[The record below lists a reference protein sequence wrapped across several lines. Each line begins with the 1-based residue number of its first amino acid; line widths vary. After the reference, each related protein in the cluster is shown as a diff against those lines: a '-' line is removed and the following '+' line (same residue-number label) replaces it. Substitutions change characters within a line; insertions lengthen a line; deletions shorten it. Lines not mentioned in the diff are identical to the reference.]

1 MGRSIDRLFLR
12 TNMEVGNLSKADE
25 VIETIDDGDFSNV
38 DSLIQASLTQDDE
51 QTQYSLA
58 ETLMSRGLSVQAKT
72 IYVHLLSI
80 YPTEGQI
87 LSRLAEIAVSD
98 GDSDQAL
105 DYISMI
111 TPDSPAYAENLLVS
125 ADIYQSQGLYEV
137 SEQKLLTGIREYPD
151 EEVFKFAL
159 AEVYFDENKFSKAL
173 TYYDMLLDMDITNY
187 SGISITLRKASS
199 LAGDGQYEEAI
210 QEYEKLNALELN
222 EDAQFQLGFLYN
234 QVKDYNKS
242 IKVFEELLD
251 TNRDYPTV
259 YPILAEDYLNIKKT
273 ADAFKYAQL
282 GLNINEL
289 DERLYQIA
297 FDAGQVEDANGAIK
311 LIEQGITKVDDPMP
325 LIIKLSDYYI
335 TKGQFKANL
344 DLLSDRDISN
354 NPKLTWN
361 LAKSEFETDDVAK
374 ASEDIMVVL
383 DDFKDNL
390 DYLSD
395 LIEILRSTGNNA
407 ILKPALQLYL
417 KQDPDNESMQN
428 LLDQMD

>member
-1 MGRSIDRLFLR
+1 MGPSFF
-12 TNMEVGNLSKADE
+12 TQKYGGNNLSKADE

-38 DSLIQASLTQDDE
+38 DHLIQESLIEDDD
-51 QTQYSLA
+51 QTQFSLA

-72 IYVHLLSI
+72 IYQHLLTL
-80 YPTEGQI
+80 YPSEGQI

-105 DYISMI
+105 DYISQI

-137 SEQKLLTGIREYPD
+137 SEQKLLTGIREFPD

-173 TYYDMLLDMDITNY
+173 TYYNMLLDMDIKTY
-187 SGISITLRKASS
+187 SGISIVLRKASS
-199 LAGDGQYEEAI
+199 LAGDGQYEDAI
-210 QEYEKLNALELN
+210 SEYEKLNAIELN

-242 IKVFEELLD
+242 INILEKLLE
-251 TNRDYPTV
+251 TNHDYPTA
-259 YPILAEDYLNIKKT
+259 YPVLAEDYLNIKKNS
-273 ADAFKYAQL
+273 DAFKYAQL
-282 GLNINEL
+282 GLNLNEF
-289 DERLYQIA
+289 DDRLYQIA
-297 FDAGQVEDANGAIK
+297 FDAGQAEDAKNAIQILEK
-311 LIEQGITKVDDPMP
+311 GIKTVDNPLP
-325 LIIKLSDYYI
+325 LIVKLSDYYI

-344 DLLSDRDISN
+344 DLLAKRDVSN

-361 LAKSEFETDDVAK
+361 LAKSEFETDNVDA
-374 ASEDIMVVL
+374 AQENILQVL

-395 LIEILRSTGNNA
+395 LIEILRSTGNNDV
-407 ILKPALQLYL
+407 LKAALALYL
-417 KQDPDNESMQN
+417 KQDPDNEAMQS
-428 LLDQMD
+428 LLEQLD

>member
-1 MGRSIDRLFLR
+1 M
-12 TNMEVGNLSKADE
+12 SKADE
-25 VIETIDDGDFSNV
+25 VIETIDDGDFSKV
-38 DSLIQASLTQDDE
+38 DSLIKDSLRVDDE
-51 QTQYSLA
+51 QTQFSLA

-72 IYVHLLSI
+72 IYEHLLTI

-125 ADIYQSQGLYEV
+125 ADIYQSQALYEV
-137 SEQKLLTGIREYPD
+137 SEQKLLTGIREFPD
-151 EEVFKFAL
+151 EDVFKFAL
-159 AEVYFDENKFSKAL
+159 AEIYFDENKFSKAL
-173 TYYDMLLDMDITNY
+173 TYYNMLLEMGIKNY

-210 QEYEKLNALELN
+210 SEYEKLNALELN

-242 IKVFEELLD
+242 ITTLEKLLS

-273 ADAFKYAQL
+273 SDAFKYAQL

-289 DERLYQIA
+289 DERLYQVA
-297 FDAGQVEDANGAIK
+297 FESGTVEDASGAIK
-311 LIEQGITKVDDPMP
+311 IIEEGIKKVENPLP
-325 LIIKLSDYYI
+325 LIIQLSDYYI

-344 DLLSDRDISN
+344 DLLSGRDVSN

-361 LAKSEFETDDVAK
+361 LAKSQFETDDVDHAQ
-374 ASEDIMVVL
+374 ENIMVVL
-383 DDFKDNL
+383 DDYKDNL

-395 LIEILRSTGNNA
+395 LIEILRSTGNNDV
-407 ILKPALQLYL
+407 LKSALALYL
-417 KQDPDNESMQN
+417 KQDPDNESMRD
-428 LLDQMD
+428 LLDQLQ

>member
-1 MGRSIDRLFLR
+1 M
-12 TNMEVGNLSKADE
+12 SKADE
-25 VIETIDDGDFSNV
+25 VIQTIDDGDFSQV
-38 DSLIQASLTQDDE
+38 DSLIQDSLLEDDD
-51 QTQYSLA
+51 QTQFSLA

-72 IYVHLLSI
+72 IYVHLLTI
-80 YPTEGQI
+80 YPDEGQI

-105 DYISMI
+105 DYISQIM
-111 TPDSPAYAENLLVS
+111 PDSPAYAENLLVS

-159 AEVYFDENKFSKAL
+159 AEVYFDENKFGKAL
-173 TYYDMLLDMDITNY
+173 TYYNMLLDMDIKNY
-187 SGISITLRKASS
+187 SGISIVFRKASS

-210 QEYEKLNALELN
+210 SEYEKLNALELN

-234 QVKDYNKS
+234 QVKNYNKS
-242 IKVFEELLD
+242 INILEELLD
-251 TNRDYPTV
+251 TNRDYPTA

-273 ADAFKYAQL
+273 SDAFKYAQL
-282 GLNINEL
+282 GLNLNEL
-289 DERLYQIA
+289 DDRLYAIA
-297 FDAGQVEDANGAIK
+297 FDAGTAEDSDAAIK
-311 LIEQGITKVDDPMP
+311 ILETGIEKVENPLP
-325 LIIKLSDYYI
+325 LIVKLSDYYV

-344 DLLSDRDISN
+344 DLLADRDVSN

-361 LAKSEFETDDVAK
+361 LAKSQFETDDVKNAQ
-374 ASEDIMVVL
+374 ENILVVL

-395 LIEILRSTGNNA
+395 LIEILRSTGNDDV
-407 ILKPALQLYL
+407 LKPALALYL
-417 KQDPDNESMQN
+417 KQDPDNEEMQN
-428 LLDQMD
+428 LLDQIQ